1 MTDSAPTT
9 RVVTPEATLS
19 FPHLFQ
25 PWAPKNSPNQEP
37 KYSCAL
43 VFDPGADIT
52 ELRTA
57 ATIAARE
64 KWGDELDGMLA
75 NGQIRLP
82 WRTDVA
88 KKGYAEGSTFIN
100 VRSNQAPGVVD
111 PSLDTITDQNKMY
124 AGCRVRASL
133 TAFAY
138 DTAGNVG
145 VSFALNNVQRI
156 KDGPRLDSRKAAAEE
171 FDKVDVEPADL
182 KGLL

>member
-1 MTDSAPTT
+1 MTDSAST

-19 FPHLFQ
+19 FPHLFA
-25 PWAPKNSPNQEP
+25 PWAPKNTTQEP

-43 VFDPGADIT
+43 VFDPGTDIT

-57 ATIAARE
+57 ATVAARE
-64 KWGDELDGMLA
+64 KWGEELEGMLA
-75 NGQIRLP
+75 NGQLRLP

-88 KKGYAEGSTFIN
+88 KKGYAEGSVFIN

-111 PSLDTITDQNKMY
+111 PSLEPITDVGKMY

-138 DTAGNVG
+138 DTAGNIG

-156 KDGPRLDSRKAAAEE
+156 GEGERLDNRKAASED
-171 FDKVDVEPADL
+171 FDKVAVEPADL
-182 KGLL
+182 NGLL